1 MRFSKYLVVIA
12 MALSSI
18 TMTSQSNAVKG
29 VVVDAQGEAII
40 GATIKL
46 KNGKALG
53 ATDIDG
59 RFTLSSVKPGDKI
72 EITYVGMKPQ
82 VVTVSKDMKITLD
95 SDEQVLEEV
104 VVTAFGEQKRSA
116 FAGTAAAEQA
126 KSIETKQ
133 LTNVM
138 SALQGEAAGVQM
150 VNNSGDPTATPSIR
164 VRGFSSISAG
174 KDPLIVVDGAPYDGG
189 WNNLN
194 PADVASVTVLKDA
207 SSTALYGARGAN
219 GVIMVTTKRSAQGQA
234 VVTLDA
240 RLGSN
245 IRISRDYE
253 TIKNPALY
261 YETYYKALYNYQT
274 NSLGVNAQDATALA
288 NAQMAGEAGVGGLGY
303 ICYTVPDGEYFIGE
317 NGRMNPNASLGRRV
331 YNNGNFYTITPDDWQ
346 KLAFRHGM
354 RQEYNLNVTGGNDRL
369 QFYGSLGYLNNEGTV
384 YNSDYDRYSARIKA
398 DYRLKDWVKIGTN
411 INFAHS
417 QYRTVPSDDS
427 GVFYQV
433 NNMAPI
439 YPAYIRDG
447 AGNIM
452 RDENGVMYDY
462 GDGDEIGLTRPVL
475 PNINPL
481 QDNSLNVNKFKEDA
495 FSIYGYADITP
506 QQVKGLK
513 VTVNGTVSNRFTKG
527 LETANPFYGY
537 WEDNTSNGTIT
548 KYSTQTY
555 SFNFQQLIN
564 YQREF
569 GNNHIELLL
578 GHEYYKQSY
587 EYLSGT
593 RKNMANY
600 FLNQTLSGAIQVSD
614 ASDAMSDYNSE
625 GFFFRGQY
633 DYAQRYFANISYR
646 RDASSRFHPDHRWG
660 NFYSVGG
667 AWIISKESFMNNSG
681 SWLNLLKLK
690 ASFGQQGNDKI
701 GDYRYIDTYDIV
713 NSNNQLGLVLSN
725 KGNENI
731 TCETNNNMNAGIEFE
746 LFGSRLRGGVEYF
759 YKKTTDMLCF
769 VIAPYSSGYNG
780 TYDNIGDM
788 VNKGVEIELNGSIIN
803 TANFTWDV
811 NLNATLYKNRIVK
824 LAPSLKEGFEVDG
837 HAGYTSVNN
846 VYCEGLPIYQWYLK
860 RYAGVSEEGK
870 STWYY
875 TKSDGTLGVTDVYG
889 NATSYL
895 CGDPHPTVYGGFGT
909 SLSLYGFDINV
920 SFTYSLGGKAYDHG
934 YAASM
939 TTPTGINGGHSLH
952 KDILNAW
959 SPTNTYS
966 NIPRPQYGDSNSSA
980 SSDRFLCSASN
991 LTLQNINLGY
1001 TLPTKWVR
1009 SVGLS
1014 NVRIY
1019 AAGSNLYYWSARRG
1033 FDPRSSFTGDT
1044 DNTYSYSPSAT
1055 ISGGV
1060 KVTF

>member
-1 MRFSKYLVVIA
+1 

-116 FAGTAAAEQA
+116 FAGSAAVVQA
-126 KSIETKQ
+126 KTIETKQ

-555 SFNFQQLIN
+555 SYNFQQLIN

-681 SWLNLLKLK
+681 SWLNMLKLK

-731 TCETNNNMNAGIEFE
+731 TWETNNNMNAGIEFE

-959 SPTNTYS
+959 SPTNTDS
-966 NIPRPQYGDSNSSA
+966 NIPRLQYGDSNSSA

>member
-1 MRFSKYLVVIA
+1 
-12 MALSSI
+12 MAFLTLTAS
-18 TMTSQSNAVKG
+18 SQSSAVRG

-116 FAGTAAAEQA
+116 FAGSAAVVQA
-126 KSIETKQ
+126 KTIETKQ

-411 INFAHS
+411 VNFAHS

-555 SFNFQQLIN
+555 SYNFQQLIN

-731 TCETNNNMNAGIEFE
+731 TWETNNNMNAGIEFE

-959 SPTNTYS
+959 SPTNTDS
-966 NIPRPQYGDSNSSA
+966 NIPRLQYGDSNSSA

-1001 TLPTKWVR
+1001 TLPAKWVR

>member
-1 MRFSKYLVVIA
+1 MRLSKYVVVIA

-116 FAGTAAAEQA
+116 FAGSAAVVQA
-126 KSIETKQ
+126 KTIETKQ

-384 YNSDYDRYSARIKA
+384 YNSDYDRYSARVKA

-417 QYRTVPSDDS
+417 LYHTVPSDDS

-481 QDNSLNVNKFKEDA
+481 QDNSLNVNKFNEDA

-555 SFNFQQLIN
+555 SYNFQQLIN

-600 FLNQTLSGAIQVSD
+600 FFNQTLSGAIQVSD

-731 TCETNNNMNAGIEFE
+731 TWETNNNMNAGIEFE

-959 SPTNTYS
+959 SPTNTDS
-966 NIPRPQYGDSNSSA
+966 NIPRLQYGDSNSSA

-1001 TLPTKWVR
+1001 TLPAKWVR

>member
-1 MRFSKYLVVIA
+1 

-116 FAGTAAAEQA
+116 FAGSAAVVQA
-126 KSIETKQ
+126 KTIETKQ

-384 YNSDYDRYSARIKA
+384 YNSDYDRYSARVKA

-417 QYRTVPSDDS
+417 QYHTVPSDDS

-555 SFNFQQLIN
+555 SYNFQQLIN

-731 TCETNNNMNAGIEFE
+731 TWETNNNMNAGIEFE

-959 SPTNTYS
+959 SPTNTDS
-966 NIPRPQYGDSNSSA
+966 NIPRLQYGDSNSSA

-1019 AAGSNLYYWSARRG
+1019 AACSNLYYWSARRG

>member
-1 MRFSKYLVVIA
+1 

-116 FAGTAAAEQA
+116 FAGSAAVVQA
-126 KSIETKQ
+126 KTIETKQ

-555 SFNFQQLIN
+555 SYNFQQLIN

-600 FLNQTLSGAIQVSD
+600 FFNQTLSGAIQVSD

-731 TCETNNNMNAGIEFE
+731 TWETNNNMNAGIEFE

-959 SPTNTYS
+959 SPTNTDS
-966 NIPRPQYGDSNSSA
+966 NIPRLQYGDSNSSA
-980 SSDRFLCSASN
+980 SSDRFLCSPSN

>member
-1 MRFSKYLVVIA
+1 

-82 VVTVSKDMKITLD
+82 LVTVSKDMKITLD

-116 FAGTAAAEQA
+116 FAGSAAVVQA
-126 KSIETKQ
+126 KTIETKQ

-513 VTVNGTVSNRFTKG
+513 VTVNGTVSNRFAKG

-555 SFNFQQLIN
+555 SYNFQQLIN

-731 TCETNNNMNAGIEFE
+731 TWETNNNMNAGIEFE

-909 SLSLYGFDINV
+909 TLSAYGFDFNI
-920 SFTYSLGGKAYDHG
+920 SFAYSLGGKAYDHG

-939 TTPTGINGGHSLH
+939 TTPTGINGGHSFH
-952 KDILNAW
+952 KDLLNAW
-959 SPTNTYS
+959 SPTNTDS
-966 NIPRPQYGDSNSSA
+966 NIPRLQYGDSNSAA
-980 SSDRFLCSASN
+980 SSDRFLTSASN
-991 LTLQNINLGY
+991 LTLQNVNLGY
-1001 TLPTKWVR
+1001 TLPAKWVR

>member
-1 MRFSKYLVVIA
+1 
-12 MALSSI
+12 MAFLTLTAS
-18 TMTSQSNAVKG
+18 SQSNAVKG

-116 FAGTAAAEQA
+116 FAGSAAVVQA
-126 KSIETKQ
+126 KTIETKQ

-411 INFAHS
+411 VNFAHS
-417 QYRTVPSDDS
+417 QYHTVPSDDN

-701 GDYRYIDTYDIV
+701 GDYRYVDTYDIV
-713 NSNNQLGLVLSN
+713 NSNNQLGLVLAN

-731 TCETNNNMNAGIEFE
+731 TWETNNNMNAGIEFE

-959 SPTNTYS
+959 SPTNTDS
-966 NIPRPQYGDSNSSA
+966 NIPRLQYGDSNSSA

-1001 TLPTKWVR
+1001 TLPAKWVR

>member
-1 MRFSKYLVVIA
+1 
-12 MALSSI
+12 MAFLTLTAS
-18 TMTSQSNAVKG
+18 SQSNAVKG

-116 FAGTAAAEQA
+116 FAGSAAVVQA
-126 KSIETKQ
+126 KTIETKQ

-411 INFAHS
+411 VNFAHS
-417 QYRTVPSDDS
+417 QYHTVPSDDN

-555 SFNFQQLIN
+555 SYNFQQLIN

-731 TCETNNNMNAGIEFE
+731 TWETNNNMNAGIEFE

-860 RYAGVSEEGK
+860 RYAGDSEEGK

-959 SPTNTYS
+959 SPTNTDS
-966 NIPRPQYGDSNSSA
+966 NIPRLQYSDSNSSA

>member
-1 MRFSKYLVVIA
+1 

-116 FAGTAAAEQA
+116 FAGSAAVVQA
-126 KSIETKQ
+126 KTIETKQ

-555 SFNFQQLIN
+555 SYNFQQLIN

-731 TCETNNNMNAGIEFE
+731 TWETNNNMNAGIEFE

-939 TTPTGINGGHSLH
+939 TTPTGINGGHSFH
-952 KDILNAW
+952 KDLLNAW
-959 SPTNTYS
+959 SPTNTES
-966 NIPRPQYGDSNSSA
+966 NIPRLQYGDSNSSA

>member
-1 MRFSKYLVVIA
+1 

-116 FAGTAAAEQA
+116 FAGSAAVVQA
-126 KSIETKQ
+126 KTIETKQ

-555 SFNFQQLIN
+555 SYNFQQLIN

-633 DYAQRYFANISYR
+633 DYAQCYFANISYR

-731 TCETNNNMNAGIEFE
+731 TWETNNNMNAGIEFE

-959 SPTNTYS
+959 SPTNTDS
-966 NIPRPQYGDSNSSA
+966 NIPRLQYGDSNSSA

>member
-1 MRFSKYLVVIA
+1 M
-12 MALSSI
+12 
-18 TMTSQSNAVKG
+18 
-29 VVVDAQGEAII
+29 
-40 GATIKL
+40 
-46 KNGKALG
+46 
-53 ATDIDG
+53 
-59 RFTLSSVKPGDKI
+59 
-72 EITYVGMKPQ
+72 
-82 VVTVSKDMKITLD
+82 
-95 SDEQVLEEV
+95 
-104 VVTAFGEQKRSA
+104 
-116 FAGTAAAEQA
+116 
-126 KSIETKQ
+126 
-133 LTNVM
+133 
-138 SALQGEAAGVQM
+138 
-150 VNNSGDPTATPSIR
+150 
-164 VRGFSSISAG
+164 
-174 KDPLIVVDGAPYDGG
+174 
-189 WNNLN
+189 
-194 PADVASVTVLKDA
+194 
-207 SSTALYGARGAN
+207 
-219 GVIMVTTKRSAQGQA
+219 
-234 VVTLDA
+234 
-240 RLGSN
+240 
-245 IRISRDYE
+245 
-253 TIKNPALY
+253 
-261 YETYYKALYNYQT
+261 
-274 NSLGVNAQDATALA
+274 
-288 NAQMAGEAGVGGLGY
+288 
-303 ICYTVPDGEYFIGE
+303 
-317 NGRMNPNASLGRRV
+317 
-331 YNNGNFYTITPDDWQ
+331 
-346 KLAFRHGM
+346 
-354 RQEYNLNVTGGNDRL
+354 
-369 QFYGSLGYLNNEGTV
+369 
-384 YNSDYDRYSARIKA
+384 
-398 DYRLKDWVKIGTN
+398 
-411 INFAHS
+411 
-417 QYRTVPSDDS
+417 
-427 GVFYQV
+427 
-433 NNMAPI
+433 
-439 YPAYIRDG
+439 
-447 AGNIM
+447 
-452 RDENGVMYDY
+452 
-462 GDGDEIGLTRPVL
+462 
-475 PNINPL
+475 
-481 QDNSLNVNKFKEDA
+481 
-495 FSIYGYADITP
+495 
-506 QQVKGLK
+506 KGLK

-555 SFNFQQLIN
+555 SYNFQQLIN

-667 AWIISKESFMNNSG
+667 AWIVSKEKFMQGVSK
-681 SWLNLLKLK
+681 WLNVLKLK

-731 TCETNNNMNAGIEFE
+731 TWETNNNMNAGIEFE

-959 SPTNTYS
+959 SPTNTDS
-966 NIPRPQYGDSNSSA
+966 NIPRLQYGDSNSSA

-1001 TLPTKWVR
+1001 TLPAKWVR

>member
-1 MRFSKYLVVIA
+1 
-12 MALSSI
+12 
-18 TMTSQSNAVKG
+18 
-29 VVVDAQGEAII
+29 
-40 GATIKL
+40 
-46 KNGKALG
+46 
-53 ATDIDG
+53 
-59 RFTLSSVKPGDKI
+59 
-72 EITYVGMKPQ
+72 
-82 VVTVSKDMKITLD
+82 
-95 SDEQVLEEV
+95 
-104 VVTAFGEQKRSA
+104 
-116 FAGTAAAEQA
+116 
-126 KSIETKQ
+126 
-133 LTNVM
+133 
-138 SALQGEAAGVQM
+138 M

-411 INFAHS
+411 VNFAHS
-417 QYRTVPSDDS
+417 QYHTVPSDDS

-555 SFNFQQLIN
+555 SYNFQQLIN

-731 TCETNNNMNAGIEFE
+731 TWETNNNMNAGIEFE

-959 SPTNTYS
+959 SPTNTDS
-966 NIPRPQYGDSNSSA
+966 NIPRLQYGDSNSSA

-1001 TLPTKWVR
+1001 TLPAKWVR

>member
-1 MRFSKYLVVIA
+1 
-12 MALSSI
+12 MAFLTLTAS
-18 TMTSQSNAVKG
+18 SQSSAVRG

-116 FAGTAAAEQA
+116 FAGSAAVVQA
-126 KSIETKQ
+126 KTIETKQ

-411 INFAHS
+411 VNFAHS

-555 SFNFQQLIN
+555 SYNFQQLIN

-731 TCETNNNMNAGIEFE
+731 TWETNNNMNAGIEFE

-959 SPTNTYS
+959 SPTNTDS
-966 NIPRPQYGDSNSSA
+966 NIPRLQYGDSNSSA

>member
-1 MRFSKYLVVIA
+1 
-12 MALSSI
+12 
-18 TMTSQSNAVKG
+18 
-29 VVVDAQGEAII
+29 
-40 GATIKL
+40 
-46 KNGKALG
+46 
-53 ATDIDG
+53 
-59 RFTLSSVKPGDKI
+59 
-72 EITYVGMKPQ
+72 
-82 VVTVSKDMKITLD
+82 
-95 SDEQVLEEV
+95 
-104 VVTAFGEQKRSA
+104 
-116 FAGTAAAEQA
+116 
-126 KSIETKQ
+126 
-133 LTNVM
+133 M

-411 INFAHS
+411 VNFAHS
-417 QYRTVPSDDS
+417 QYHTVPSDDS

-555 SFNFQQLIN
+555 SYNFQQLIN

-731 TCETNNNMNAGIEFE
+731 TWETNNNMNAGIEFE

-959 SPTNTYS
+959 SPTNTDS
-966 NIPRPQYGDSNSSA
+966 NIPRLQYGDSNSSA

-1001 TLPTKWVR
+1001 TLPAKWVR

>member
-1 MRFSKYLVVIA
+1 
-12 MALSSI
+12 MALSTI
-18 TMTSQSNAVKG
+18 TMTSQSNAVKC

-82 VVTVSKDMKITLD
+82 VVTVSKDMKITLV

-116 FAGTAAAEQA
+116 FAGSAAVVQA
-126 KSIETKQ
+126 KTIETKQ

-150 VNNSGDPTATPSIR
+150 VHNSGDPTATPSIR

-411 INFAHS
+411 VNFAHS
-417 QYRTVPSDDS
+417 QYHTVPSDDN

-555 SFNFQQLIN
+555 SYNFQQLIN

-713 NSNNQLGLVLSN
+713 NSNNQLGLVRSN

-731 TCETNNNMNAGIEFE
+731 TWETNNNMNAGIEFE

-959 SPTNTYS
+959 SPTNTDS
-966 NIPRPQYGDSNSSA
+966 NIPRLQYGDSNSSA